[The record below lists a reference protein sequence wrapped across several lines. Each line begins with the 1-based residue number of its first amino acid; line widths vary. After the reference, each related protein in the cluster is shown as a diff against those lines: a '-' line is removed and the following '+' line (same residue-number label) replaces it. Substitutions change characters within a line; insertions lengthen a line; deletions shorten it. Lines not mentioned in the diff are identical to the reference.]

1 MAALRK
7 VKVQLISDIVWPWCY
22 IAQKHLRIA
31 SEQAGIPVSIE
42 WLPFFLNPNMKPEG
56 EDIREHLAKKY
67 GPEAAAK
74 FGQPGNSLYVA
85 GDKVGIKFNPDRRV
99 VPTMDCHRAIEWCK
113 KEYKDEDDKVDDHC
127 SAFFA

>member
-1 MAALRK
+1 M
-7 VKVQLISDIVWPWCY
+7 
-22 IAQKHLRIA
+22 
-31 SEQAGIPVSIE
+31 SIE

-113 KEYKDEDDKVDDHC
+113 KEYKDEDGKYHIHNVGVQSSNVPSIFDDVSPDEFVPSLGDHR
-127 SAFFA
+127 